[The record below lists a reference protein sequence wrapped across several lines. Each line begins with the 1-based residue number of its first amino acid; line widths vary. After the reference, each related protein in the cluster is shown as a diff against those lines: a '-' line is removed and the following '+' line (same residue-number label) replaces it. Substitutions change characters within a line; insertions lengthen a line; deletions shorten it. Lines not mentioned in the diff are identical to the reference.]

1 MVMAISRQM
10 NIGVV
15 LREDEPLVQVLQAIV
30 PCLPNDALRRF
41 HSLGNHELA
50 ELSVIINSRRVSYE
64 REKDARDSV
73 REMIS
78 LTGLG
83 ALSAWGDTVVAHRD
97 GILHAAYVAGAA
109 LPFRPLGELLDC
121 DYPKLP
127 AAWIPNRAMLTHRK
141 WSPAAMAAL
150 YVARQAVLEAG
161 WSQSELRETV
171 LMLGTSRG
179 GAAGWIEP
187 WPGRRGFPLM
197 AASNAMHGE
206 AAAAVSIELGIGGA
220 YQVISTGCSAGLDAL
235 GMARMHLQCG
245 MAQRALVVA
254 VDLPLVKFLLDSY
267 HATGIL
273 SKTGKNDPYHPLTS
287 GIFPAEAAAAV
298 ALEIGS
304 DDDAVKF
311 SGYLANSD
319 ACDPLSLAPKSGQL
333 QALLRDGIRRFGMPQ
348 GLCPHA
354 TGTPSHAAA
363 EPQCF
368 AEVFSEN
375 PPSLHLLKP
384 FLGHGIGAGSLLETV
399 LWIDAL
405 RRRETL
411 PNLPGLHA
419 PVGFE
424 LPHEI
429 RAVTGPIFKIAAS
442 LGGHNALVALETGN

>member
-1 MVMAISRQM
+1 
-10 NIGVV
+10 
-15 LREDEPLVQVLQAIV
+15 
-30 PCLPNDALRRF
+30 
-41 HSLGNHELA
+41 
-50 ELSVIINSRRVSYE
+50 
-64 REKDARDSV
+64 
-73 REMIS
+73 MIS

-83 ALSAWGDTVVAHRD
+83 ALSAWGDSVAAHRD
-97 GILHAAYVAGAA
+97 GIHRAASIAGAA
-109 LPFRPLGELLDC
+109 LPFRPIGELLAC
-121 DYPKLP
+121 DYPDLP

-150 YVARQAVLEAG
+150 HVARDAVHEAG
-161 WSQSELRETV
+161 WSAHELREAV

-245 MAQRALVVA
+245 MAKRALVVA

-273 SKTGKNDPYHPLTS
+273 SKSGMNDPYHPETS

-298 ALEIGS
+298 TLEIGS
-304 DDDAVKF
+304 DGDAVAF
-311 SGYLANSD
+311 AGYLANSD

-333 QALLRDGIRRFGMPQ
+333 QALLREGVRRFGSPQ
-348 GLCPHA
+348 CLCPHA
-354 TGTPSHAAA
+354 TGTPSHASA
-363 EPQCF
+363 EPQCL
-368 AEVFSEN
+368 AEVF
-375 PPSLHLLKP
+375 PLDKPSFHLLKP

-405 RRRETL
+405 RRKETL

-419 PVGFE
+419 PLGFE
-424 LPHEI
+424 LPNEI
-429 RAVTGPIFKIAAS
+429 RTVHGPVFKIAAS
-442 LGGHNALVALETGN
+442 LGGHNALVALQKP